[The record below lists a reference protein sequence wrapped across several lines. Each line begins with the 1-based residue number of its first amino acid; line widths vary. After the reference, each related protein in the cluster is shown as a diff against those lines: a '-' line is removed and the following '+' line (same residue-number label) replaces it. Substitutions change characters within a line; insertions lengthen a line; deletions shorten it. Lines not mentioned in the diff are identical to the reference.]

1 MVAFYKIKR
10 KRANV
15 KFKTSYFSTKLCVK
29 FSYQLFDIFLFNYFI
44 FVRMLVLFSVL
55 CLFLCMCERES
66 ERERERERRLLSM
79 LPEIVFTMFE
89 ARMGKFAPS
98 MKGTTPLTPSSK
110 S

>member
-15 KFKTSYFSTKLCVK
+15 KFKTGYFSTKLCVK

-44 FVRMLVLFSVL
+44 FVRMLVLFCVL

-66 ERERERERRLLSM
+66 EREREDCYKCCQKSFLQCLKREWESLL
-79 LPEIVFTMFE
+79 L
-89 ARMGKFAPS
+89 R
-98 MKGTTPLTPSSK
+98 
-110 S
+110 